1 MDVPNIITTD
11 MGGTSFD
18 VGIIYGGQP
27 AYSFVSNV
35 AQYEYFLPKVDIQ
48 AIGSG
53 GGSLARVDPAAKTL
67 AVGPESAGADP
78 GPVCYG
84 KGGTIATVTD
94 ADVVLGYINPDNF
107 LGGRIKLDR
116 KKEVEA
122 VQRVAEPL
130 NLPLMEAAGG
140 MARIAASKRA

>member
-1 MDVPNIITTD
+1 MDVPNIITTE
-11 MGGTSFD
+11 MGGPSFD

-53 GGSLARVDPAAKTL
+53 GGSLACVDPAAKTL

-94 ADVVLGYINPDNF
+94 ADVVLGTINPDHF
-107 LGGRIKLDR
+107 LRGRPQPD
-116 KKEVEA
+116 KKKG
-122 VQRVAEPL
+122 
-130 NLPLMEAAGG
+130 AAP
-140 MARIAASKRA
+140 

>member
-1 MDVPNIITTD
+1 MGCPNIITTD

-84 KGGTIATVTD
+84 KGGTIATLTD
-94 ADVVLGYINPDNF
+94 AGVVLRALNPDNF
-107 LGGRIKLDR
+107 LGGGPQPLRG
-116 KKEVEA
+116 KK
-122 VQRVAEPL
+122 
-130 NLPLMEAAGG
+130 GG
-140 MARIAASKRA
+140 SARRPAPPR

>member
-1 MDVPNIITTD
+1 MEIANIITTD

-27 AYSFVSNV
+27 VYSFVSNV

-84 KGGTIATVTD
+84 KGGTIATGTD
-94 ADVVLGYINPDNF
+94 ADVVLGYLKPDNF
-107 LGGRIKLDR
+107 LGGGPPVGR
-116 KKEVEA
+116 KKA
-122 VQRVAEPL
+122 GGSGQRIPPGARPFR
-130 NLPLMEAAGG
+130 NEAASGP
-140 MARIAASKRA
+140 AR